1 MQRANY
7 ERRLLAYIFDII
19 FSFIFAIFLNIFIKK
34 VIKMPL
40 PLWLDR
46 TYVLTCF
53 SFFFYATFA
62 YSLFRGVTLGGLLFN
77 VKIVNKDDSRMNIKT
92 SCMRAMLLGV
102 LFLSIFNFIY
112 MLINKTQ
119 VSFYDEATN
128 TRSVERKHIEEYL

>member
-7 ERRLLAYIFDII
+7 ERRLLAYIFDLI

-34 VIKMPL
+34 VLKIII

-53 SFFFYATFA
+53 SLFFYVTIA
-62 YSLFRGVTLGGLLFN
+62 YSIFNGVTIGGLLFN
-77 VKIVNKDDSRMNIKT
+77 VKIVNKDDSKLNFKT
-92 SCMRAMLLGV
+92 SVVRAILLAV
-102 LFLSIFNFIY
+102 IFLSIYNFIY

-128 TRSVERKHIEEYL
+128 TRAVERKHIEEYL